1 METLRK
7 GLNKV
12 LEFICCVLLA
22 LMTIFATWQ
31 VASRYVFNN
40 PSTVTEELVLICF
53 VWMGLLGAA
62 YLFGKQEHMAM
73 TFLFDKLSEKNQTK
87 VQLFYEVI
95 IMAFAVLVLV
105 FGGWNMSQLSMG
117 QLSSSLQIPMGYVY
131 LALPLSGI
139 TTVIYNVL
147 NIADIVKE
155 LSGDKNKKGSKIS
168 FLALL

>member
-1 METLRK
+1 METFRK
-7 GLNKV
+7 GINKV
-12 LEFICCVLLA
+12 LEFICCLLLA

-31 VASRYVFNN
+31 VASRYIFNN

-62 YLFGKQEHMAM
+62 YIFGKQEHMAM
-73 TFLFDKLSEKNQTK
+73 TFLFDKLNEKNKEK
-87 VQLFYEVI
+87 VTLFYEVI

-117 QLSSSLQIPMGYVY
+117 QLSSSLQIPMGYIY

-139 TTVIYNVL
+139 TTVIYNIL
-147 NIADIVKE
+147 NIFEIVNK
-155 LSGDKNKKGSKIS
+155 LSVDKNKKGSKITQ
-168 FLALL
+168 

>member
-1 METLRK
+1 METLRN

-31 VASRYVFNN
+31 VASRYVFSN

-73 TFLFDKLSEKNQTK
+73 TFLFDKLRLSIS
-87 VQLFYEVI
+87 I
-95 IMAFAVLVLV
+95 IYTFK
-105 FGGWNMSQLSMG
+105 
-117 QLSSSLQIPMGYVY
+117 
-131 LALPLSGI
+131 
-139 TTVIYNVL
+139 VIY
-147 NIADIVKE
+147 
-155 LSGDKNKKGSKIS
+155 S
-168 FLALL
+168 FLRHSIIY